1 MAALNPR
8 LVPAQPIPPT
18 VIPAS
23 LKACLVSCSTLKT
36 VCVFVS
42 SVPLE
47 IQGVKTTAPEN
58 LLLGDLEFMF
68 EDIG

>member
-18 VIPAS
+18 VIPAG
-23 LKACLVSCSTLKT
+23 LKACLVSCSTSET

-42 SVPLE
+42 LVPLE
-47 IQGVKTTAPEN
+47 IQGV
-58 LLLGDLEFMF
+58 
-68 EDIG
+68 